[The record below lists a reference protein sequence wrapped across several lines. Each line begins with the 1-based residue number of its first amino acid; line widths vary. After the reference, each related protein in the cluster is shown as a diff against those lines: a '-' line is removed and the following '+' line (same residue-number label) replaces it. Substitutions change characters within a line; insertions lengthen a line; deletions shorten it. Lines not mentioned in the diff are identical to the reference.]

1 MQGLASARGRIFSFR
16 HCLTSGYRRNLAA
29 MRLISYG
36 AVYFRLALLAA
47 LSTAALATA
56 AEAATRAY
64 VMNGLFVGTGLARI
78 ADQLR
83 ARGDIVFYG
92 SFEQNRDFAADACAH
107 PQDRIVVIGHS
118 FGAER
123 AAEVATQAA
132 ACGARDVTLIGVDP
146 SQPVQVSGVAH
157 AVNFVGEMG
166 GTIAGAKNIP
176 VPGYTHMGIMESPA
190 MQALILSEVDAPS
203 SQ

>member
-1 MQGLASARGRIFSFR
+1 MVSCGLA
-16 HCLTSGYRRNLAA
+16 L
-29 MRLISYG
+29 
-36 AVYFRLALLAA
+36 VAA
-47 LSTAALATA
+47 LTMAALPTA

-92 SFEQNRDFAADACAH
+92 SFEQNRAFAADACAH

-190 MQALILSEVDAPS
+190 MQALILSEVDAPD

>member
-1 MQGLASARGRIFSFR
+1 MRLVS
-16 HCLTSGYRRNLAA
+16 CCVVLLAA
-29 MRLISYG
+29 LTTD
-36 AVYFRLALLAA
+36 A
-47 LSTAALATA
+47 LSTAAW
-56 AEAATRAY
+56 AATRAY

-92 SFEQNRDFAADACAH
+92 SFEEDRAFAADACAH
-107 PQDRIVVIGHS
+107 IQDRIVVIGHS

-146 SQPVQVSGVAH
+146 SQPLQVNGVAH

-166 GTIAGAKNIP
+166 GTIAGAQNIP
-176 VPGYTHMGIMESPA
+176 VPGYIHMGIMESPA
-190 MQALILSEVDAPS
+190 VQARILSEVDSPG